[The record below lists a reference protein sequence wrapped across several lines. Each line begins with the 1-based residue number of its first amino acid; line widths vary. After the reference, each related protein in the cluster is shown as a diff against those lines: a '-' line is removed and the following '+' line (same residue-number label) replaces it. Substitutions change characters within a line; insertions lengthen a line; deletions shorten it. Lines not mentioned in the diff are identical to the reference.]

1 MRKSTWVIVLLL
13 IFAVGLTGEDKFFV
27 SAGAAVVVPGNSRYR
42 DFYGTVQFSPELTV
56 GYRFFKSFYAWLGY
70 HFFSASYAVPDL
82 LDKTSGMQHSL
93 ALGAGWETRRGRRL
107 QSVFF
112 AAMILAGVRE
122 KGLGAAIADSALGF
136 EFGTSLRY
144 FFTAKV
150 FLALAVSYSQANIS
164 LQATESGLA
173 GEYMLGGL
181 RLGTRLGIR
190 F

>member
-1 MRKSTWVIVLLL
+1 MKKLNLVLVFFILAATLL
-13 IFAVGLTGEDKFFV
+13 AGADKFFV
-27 SAGAAVVVPGNSRYR
+27 SAGAALALPSDSRYR

-107 QSVFF
+107 QSDFF